1 MIHAY
6 NELYL
11 DKAQVS
17 LGTMLDFA
25 VNTIHYKIGTFMDL
39 FIGSGNATLFESGNP
54 ETLVGRSGI
63 ELVYDTLEKSN
74 LNFNIVDYSPVYERS
89 REYWAGWALA
99 FYQWQSSMSFSSI
112 NRSIPIETIL
122 SMYSAY
128 HEMDVLQFC
137 DHMNKLIQDSQPET
151 NLKRYRTML
160 GFSQSQL
167 ANASGVPV
175 RTIQQYEQRQKNINK
190 AQVDYL
196 IRLSSALNCEIT
208 ALVEK
213 I

>member
-54 ETLVGRSGI
+54 ETLVGRLGI

-74 LNFNIVDYSPVYERS
+74 LNFNIVDYSPV
-89 REYWAGWALA
+89 
-99 FYQWQSSMSFSSI
+99 
-112 NRSIPIETIL
+112 
-122 SMYSAY
+122 
-128 HEMDVLQFC
+128 
-137 DHMNKLIQDSQPET
+137 
-151 NLKRYRTML
+151 
-160 GFSQSQL
+160 
-167 ANASGVPV
+167 
-175 RTIQQYEQRQKNINK
+175 YEQRQKNINK

-208 ALVEK
+208 ALIEK